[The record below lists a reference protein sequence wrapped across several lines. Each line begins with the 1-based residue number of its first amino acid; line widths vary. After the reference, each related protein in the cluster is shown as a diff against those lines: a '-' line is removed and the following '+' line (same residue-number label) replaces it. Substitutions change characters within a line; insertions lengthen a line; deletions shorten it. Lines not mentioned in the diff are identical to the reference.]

1 MIGDVIKLD
10 EPRSKSLAEPFH
22 HTSDSG
28 NIVVGGTDEGEKAL
42 NGVLSQESYTLE
54 FLSHLLKVGVHRT
67 PTSVQLSQADVQLE
81 VLAHSL

>member
-42 NGVLSQESYTLE
+42 NGVLSQESYTWGQ
-54 FLSHLLKVGVHRT
+54 KRRGRGIAPAVGVSSSYTLRF
-67 PTSVQLSQADVQLE
+67 
-81 VLAHSL
+81 